1 MAAAARRPRRG
12 AAASCL
18 TYCGENL
25 ATIANGNV
33 SDRCPRLSVPQLAS
47 RTEGWAATAVRDART
62 ARRGA
67 KRPPPPAASFFND
80 SEGTGF
86 LKIDFGSGHYKTLV
100 IWAVMPPLAAT
111 WAPMR
116 PASMAIRAAASVC
129 IIASIFAIMVAAFVY
144 HHNVFIIAPPTTT
157 ACTTPSASREV
168 RLGMRPRDADARYSL
183 DSAAADRPRR
193 VRGSERRWQRRP
205 PQERTDTKS
214 YRRPKRT

>member
-18 TYCGENL
+18 TYCEENL

-33 SDRCPRLSVPQLAS
+33 SDRCPRLSPPQLAS

-86 LKIDFGSGHYKTLV
+86 LKIGFGAGHYKTLV
-100 IWAVMPPLAAT
+100 IWAVMPPLAAA
-111 WAPMR
+111 WAQMR
-116 PASMAIRAAASVC
+116 PASKATRAAASIF
-129 IIASIFAIMVAAFVY
+129 IIASIFAITFTAFVI
-144 HHNVFIIAPPTTT
+144 HRHVFIIALPTTT
-157 ACTTPSASREV
+157 ACMTPSASRGT
-168 RLGMRPRDADARYSL
+168 RLGVRPRDADARYFL
-183 DSAAADRPRR
+183 DSLTADRPR
-193 VRGSERRWQRRP
+193 
-205 PQERTDTKS
+205 
-214 YRRPKRT
+214 